1 MVLTTYLGLMIV
13 AMEMDIIPL
22 LTDDWYW
29 MQLEQNINGDR
40 LGMIDSGKWWQILQL
55 VRI

>member
-1 MVLTTYLGLMIV
+1 MIV
-13 AMEMDIIPL
+13 AMAMEIIPL

-29 MQLEQNINGDR
+29 MQHEQNINGDR
-40 LGMIDSGKWWQILQL
+40 LVMIDSGKWWQILQL